1 MEKLVLVVHVLT
13 ALSIIGLILLQQG
26 KGAEAG
32 ASFGSGASQ
41 TVFGSQGS
49 GNFFS
54 RLTAIM
60 ATVFFVTSIGLALLA
75 KHNSASNVDADLP
88 QAPAAVE
95 QPAPDNA
102 APAVDSDVPQIED
115 TQPSGSDV
123 PSAEDIP
130 AAEAPKAGADEAS
143 DKEGDNGD
151 QQ

>member
-1 MEKLVLVVHVLT
+1 MEKLVLVFHVLT

-32 ASFGSGASQ
+32 ASFGAGASQ

-60 ATVFFVTSIGLALLA
+60 ATVFFVTSLGLAVLA
-75 KHNSASNVDADLP
+75 KQGAGADIDDGLP
-88 QAPAAVE
+88 QVPAAVE
-95 QPAPDNA
+95 QPG
-102 APAVDSDVPQIED
+102 PAEEIPALEGDVPALEE
-115 TQPSGSDV
+115 V
-123 PSAEDIP
+123 PTLEEP
-130 AAEAPKAGADEAS
+130 AADEIPQAEQAEPEADE
-143 DKEGDNGD
+143 GV

>member
-1 MEKLVLVVHVLT
+1 MEKLVLIVHVLT

-75 KHNSASNVDADLP
+75 KHNSASSVDADLP
-88 QAPAAVE
+88 QAPAAIE
-95 QPAPDNA
+95 QSGPDA
-102 APAVDSDVPQIED
+102 ATPAVDSDVPQIED
-115 TQPSGSDV
+115 AQPSGGDV
-123 PSAEDIP
+123 PAAEDIP
-130 AAEAPKAGADEAS
+130 AAEAPKAGADDTS

>member
-1 MEKLVLVVHVLT
+1 MEKLVLIVHVLT

-32 ASFGSGASQ
+32 ASFGAGASQ

-60 ATVFFVTSIGLALLA
+60 ATVFFVTSVGLALLA
-75 KHNSASNVDADLP
+75 KQGSEADIDADLP
-88 QAPAAVE
+88 QVPAAVE
-95 QPAPDNA
+95 QPGDLPEVDVDVPQLDEEPASELPSADEI
-102 APAVDSDVPQIED
+102 PAVDD
-115 TQPSGSDV
+115 
-123 PSAEDIP
+123 
-130 AAEAPKAGADEAS
+130 AAPEADE
-143 DKEGDNGD
+143 ED

>member
-1 MEKLVLVVHVLT
+1 MEKLVLVVHILT

-32 ASFGSGASQ
+32 ASFGAGASA

-60 ATVFFVTSIGLALLA
+60 ATIFFVTSLGLAVLA
-75 KHNSASNVDADLP
+75 KQSAEANIDADLP
-88 QAPAAVE
+88 QVPQAIE
-95 QPAPDNA
+95 QPGELPELE
-102 APAVDSDVPQIED
+102 S
-115 TQPSGSDV
+115 
-123 PSAEDIP
+123 DIP
-130 AAEAPKAGADEAS
+130 SDIPQLDVQPEADELPEVPEVESEKVPAES
-143 DKEGDNGD
+143 EE

>member
-1 MEKLVLVVHVLT
+1 MEKLVLIFHVLT

-32 ASFGSGASQ
+32 ASFGAGASQ

-60 ATVFFVTSIGLALLA
+60 ATVFFVTSLGLAVLA
-75 KHNSASNVDADLP
+75 KQGAGSDVDADLP

-95 QPAPDNA
+95 QSGPAEDL
-102 APAVDSDVPQIED
+102 PALESDVPELD
-115 TQPSGSDV
+115 
-123 PSAEDIP
+123 EMP
-130 AAEAPKAGADEAS
+130 AADEPAADEIPQMEDAEP
-143 DKEGDNGD
+143 KEGE

>member
-1 MEKLVLVVHVLT
+1 MEKLVLIVHVLT

-32 ASFGSGASQ
+32 ASFGAGASA

-60 ATVFFVTSIGLALLA
+60 ATVFFVTSLGLAILA
-75 KHNSASNVDADLP
+75 KQGAEADIDADLP
-88 QAPAAVE
+88 QIRESVE
-95 QPAPDNA
+95 QPAPSEV
-102 APAVDSDVPQIED
+102 PEIDSDVPQLD
-115 TQPSGSDV
+115 AQPEAG
-123 PSAEDIP
+123 DIP
-130 AAEAPKAGADEAS
+130 EMPQEEAPQADSEEVPAGE
-143 DKEGDNGD
+143 GD

>member
-32 ASFGSGASQ
+32 ASFGAGASQ

-54 RLTAIM
+54 RLTAIF
-60 ATVFFVTSIGLALLA
+60 ATVFFVTSLGLAFLA
-75 KHNSASNVDADLP
+75 SQGAGTNVDADLP
-88 QAPAAVE
+88 QIPAVIEQGAPATELPEIESDIPQLEADLE
-95 QPAPDNA
+95 AG
-102 APAVDSDVPQIED
+102 DVPQAP
-115 TQPSGSDV
+115 TGSGSEV
-123 PSAEDIP
+123 P
-130 AAEAPKAGADEAS
+130 EAGQESDE
-143 DKEGDNGD
+143 

>member
-1 MEKLVLVVHVLT
+1 MEKLVLIVHVLT

-32 ASFGSGASQ
+32 ASFGAGASQ

-60 ATVFFVTSIGLALLA
+60 ATVFFVTSVGLALLA
-75 KHNSASNVDADLP
+75 KQGSEADIDADLP
-88 QAPAAVE
+88 QVPAAVE
-95 QPAPDNA
+95 QPGDLPEMGI
-102 APAVDSDVPQIED
+102 DVPQLDEE
-115 TQPSGSDV
+115 PASEL
-123 PSAEDIP
+123 PSADEIP
-130 AAEAPKAGADEAS
+130 AVEDAAPDAD
-143 DKEGDNGD
+143 DKEDG

>member
-1 MEKLVLVVHVLT
+1 MEKLVLVLHVLT

-32 ASFGSGASQ
+32 ASFGAGASQ

-60 ATVFFVTSIGLALLA
+60 ATVFFVTSLGLALLA
-75 KHNSASNVDADLP
+75 KQGSEADVDADLP
-88 QAPAAVE
+88 QVPAAVE
-95 QPAPDNA
+95 QPGDLPAMGTDIPQLDEEPA
-102 APAVDSDVPQIED
+102 SELPSADEIPAVDDAAPEVESEED
-115 TQPSGSDV
+115 G
-123 PSAEDIP
+123 
-130 AAEAPKAGADEAS
+130 
-143 DKEGDNGD
+143 